1 MEQKINTGTIFKND
15 KKTADNQPDYR
26 GKINVEGKELEI
38 SLWVKTAQSGVKYM
52 SAAIKE
58 PWVAPAPAPA
68 PAPVLQNTSDKI
80 KSAAD
85 ELFEDDLPF

>member
-1 MEQKINTGTIFKND
+1 MEQKINSGAIFKND

-58 PWVAPAPAPA
+58 PYVAPA
-68 PAPVLQNTSDKI
+68 PAPVLQNTSEKI

>member
-1 MEQKINTGTIFKND
+1 MEQKINSGAIFKND

-38 SLWVKTAQSGVKYM
+38 SLWVRTAQSGVKYM

-58 PWVAPAPAPA
+58 PYVAPA

>member
-1 MEQKINTGTIFKND
+1 MEQKINSGAIFKND

-58 PWVAPAPAPA
+58 PYVAPA

-80 KSAAD
+80 KAAAD

>member
-1 MEQKINTGTIFKND
+1 MEQKINTGRIFKND

-58 PWVAPAPAPA
+58 PYVAPAPA
-68 PAPVLQNTSDKI
+68 PAPVLQNTTDKI
-80 KSAAD
+80 KSIAD
-85 ELFEDDLPF
+85 EFEDDLPF

>member
-58 PWVAPAPAPA
+58 PWVAPAP
-68 PAPVLQNTSDKI
+68 VLQNTSDKI
-80 KSAAD
+80 KSVAD

>member
-1 MEQKINTGTIFKND
+1 MEQKSNTGTIFKND

-58 PWVAPAPAPA
+58 PYVAPA
-68 PAPVLQNTSDKI
+68 PAPVLQNTTDKI
-80 KSAAD
+80 KAAD
-85 ELFEDDLPF
+85 EFEDDLPF

>member
-1 MEQKINTGTIFKND
+1 MEQKINSGAIFKND

-58 PWVAPAPAPA
+58 PYVAPA
-68 PAPVLQNTSDKI
+68 PAPVLQNTTDKI
-80 KSAAD
+80 KTAD
-85 ELFEDDLPF
+85 EFEDDLPF

>member
-58 PWVAPAPAPA
+58 PWVAPAPAP
-68 PAPVLQNTSDKI
+68 VLQNTSDKI

>member
-1 MEQKINTGTIFKND
+1 MEQKINSGAIFKND

-58 PWVAPAPAPA
+58 PYVAPA

-80 KSAAD
+80 KAAD
-85 ELFEDDLPF
+85 EFEDDLPF

>member
-1 MEQKINTGTIFKND
+1 MEQKQNTGTIFKND

-38 SLWVKTAQSGVKYM
+38 SLWVRTAQSGVKYM

-58 PWVAPAPAPA
+58 PYVAPAPV
-68 PAPVLQNTSDKI
+68 PVLQNTSDKI

>member
-1 MEQKINTGTIFKND
+1 MEQKINSGAIFKND

-58 PWVAPAPAPA
+58 PYVAPA
-68 PAPVLQNTSDKI
+68 PAPVLQNTTDKI
-80 KSAAD
+80 KAAD
-85 ELFEDDLPF
+85 DFEDDLPF

>member
-1 MEQKINTGTIFKND
+1 MEQKINSGAIFKND

-58 PWVAPAPAPA
+58 PWVAPAPAP
-68 PAPVLQNTSDKI
+68 VLQNTSDKI
-80 KSAAD
+80 KAAD
-85 ELFEDDLPF
+85 EFEDDLPF

>member
-1 MEQKINTGTIFKND
+1 MEQKINSGAIFKND

-26 GKINVEGKELEI
+26 GKINVEGKEFEI
-38 SLWVKTAQSGVKYM
+38 SLWVKESKLVNKKYF

-58 PWVAPAPAPA
+58 PWVAPA

>member
-58 PWVAPAPAPA
+58 PWVAPAPAP
-68 PAPVLQNTSDKI
+68 VLQNTSEKI

>member
-1 MEQKINTGTIFKND
+1 MEQKINSGAIFKND

-38 SLWVKTAQSGVKYM
+38 SLWVRTAQSGVKYM

-58 PWVAPAPAPA
+58 PYVAPA
-68 PAPVLQNTSDKI
+68 PAPVLQNTSEKI

>member
-1 MEQKINTGTIFKND
+1 MEQKINTGAIFKND

-38 SLWVKTAQSGVKYM
+38 SLWVRTAQSGVKYM

-58 PWVAPAPAPA
+58 PYVAPAPV
-68 PAPVLQNTSDKI
+68 PVLQNTSDKI
-80 KSAAD
+80 KAAD
-85 ELFEDDLPF
+85 EFEDDLPF

>member
-1 MEQKINTGTIFKND
+1 MEQKINTGAIFKND

-58 PWVAPAPAPA
+58 PYVAPA
-68 PAPVLQNTSDKI
+68 PAPVLQNTTDKI
-80 KSAAD
+80 KAAD
-85 ELFEDDLPF
+85 DFEDDLPF

>member
-1 MEQKINTGTIFKND
+1 MEQKINTGKIFKND

-68 PAPVLQNTSDKI
+68 LQNTTDKI
-80 KSAAD
+80 KAAD
-85 ELFEDDLPF
+85 EFEDDLPF

>member
-1 MEQKINTGTIFKND
+1 MEQKINIGAIFKND

-58 PWVAPAPAPA
+58 PYVAPA

-80 KSAAD
+80 KAAD
-85 ELFEDDLPF
+85 EFEDDLPF

>member
-1 MEQKINTGTIFKND
+1 MEQKINSGAIFKND

-38 SLWVKTAQSGVKYM
+38 SLWVRTAQSGVKYM

-58 PWVAPAPAPA
+58 PYVAPA
-68 PAPVLQNTSDKI
+68 PAPVLQNTTDKI
-80 KSAAD
+80 KAAD
-85 ELFEDDLPF
+85 DFEDDLPF

>member
-1 MEQKINTGTIFKND
+1 MEQKQNTGTIFKND

-38 SLWVKTAQSGVKYM
+38 SLWVKTAQSGIKYM

-58 PWVAPAPAPA
+58 PWVAPAPAP
-68 PAPVLQNTSDKI
+68 VLQNTSDKI
-80 KSAAD
+80 NSAAD
-85 ELFEDDLPF
+85 ELFKDDLPF

>member
-1 MEQKINTGTIFKND
+1 MEQKINSGAIFKND

-58 PWVAPAPAPA
+58 PYVAPA

-85 ELFEDDLPF
+85 DFEDDLPF

>member
-1 MEQKINTGTIFKND
+1 MEQKINSGAIFKND

-58 PWVAPAPAPA
+58 PYLAPA
-68 PAPVLQNTSDKI
+68 PAPVLQNTTDKI
-80 KSAAD
+80 KAAD
-85 ELFEDDLPF
+85 EFEDDLPF

>member
-1 MEQKINTGTIFKND
+1 MEQKINSGTIFKND

-58 PWVAPAPAPA
+58 PWVAPAPAP
-68 PAPVLQNTSDKI
+68 VLQNTTDKI
-80 KSAAD
+80 KSIAD

>member
-1 MEQKINTGTIFKND
+1 MEQKINTGAIFKND

-38 SLWVKTAQSGVKYM
+38 SLWVRTAQSGVKYM

-58 PWVAPAPAPA
+58 PYVAPAPV
-68 PAPVLQNTSDKI
+68 PVLQNTSDKI
-80 KSAAD
+80 KSVAD

>member
-1 MEQKINTGTIFKND
+1 MEQKQNTGAIFKND

-38 SLWVKTAQSGVKYM
+38 SLWVRTSQSGVKYM

-58 PWVAPAPAPA
+58 PYVAPA
-68 PAPVLQNTSDKI
+68 PAPVLQNTTDKI
-80 KSAAD
+80 KAAD
-85 ELFEDDLPF
+85 DFEDDLPF

>member
-1 MEQKINTGTIFKND
+1 MEQKINSGAIFKND

-38 SLWVKTAQSGVKYM
+38 SLWVRTAQSGVKYM

-58 PWVAPAPAPA
+58 PYVAPASAPI
-68 PAPVLQNTSDKI
+68 LQNTSDKI
-80 KSAAD
+80 KAAD

>member
-1 MEQKINTGTIFKND
+1 MEQKPNTGTIFKND

-58 PWVAPAPAPA
+58 PYVAPA
-68 PAPVLQNTSDKI
+68 PAPVLQNTTDKI
-80 KSAAD
+80 KAAD
-85 ELFEDDLPF
+85 EFEDDLPF

>member
-1 MEQKINTGTIFKND
+1 MEQKPNTGTIFKND

-68 PAPVLQNTSDKI
+68 PAPVLQNTSEKI